1 MVAADVNTLLRPGI
15 KGDMASDV
23 ALHQIIRRGARLMEG
38 PGRWFVALDADNLLA
53 AGRRQA
59 GGDDFEDLTFLE
71 GLYRLVHALATE
83 ARLNLLGR
91 IAAREA
97 IVSHLANRLR
107 LEQDR
112 RRYPEIA
119 AQHVHRPIV
128 ITGLPRS
135 GSTLL
140 HGLLAQDPANRVP
153 QTWEMLTPSPPPE
166 RGTYECDPRIA
177 ITERHLR
184 WFQWLVPE
192 FKTIHPVGARLPEEC
207 VVILSHSFLSSQFC
221 SMYVVPSYQT
231 WVRAQ
236 DLRPAYQLHRRF
248 LQQLQWRCHGHRWI
262 LKAPAHLPA
271 LRELCAEYPDVGV
284 IMTHREP
291 LEVLAS
297 EASLHTI
304 LRQTFSAAVDPNA
317 VGREVT
323 ELTADEIRTGLQAR
337 DDRCAPPEQF
347 LDVRYRDLVTDPIG
361 TARSVYAHFDM
372 PFTTIAEAR
381 MRRYLAE
388 TPKDKH
394 GPHVYSLTQFGLDPD
409 EERERYREYRER
421 FLLN

>member
-1 MVAADVNTLLRPGI
+1 MDA
-15 KGDMASDV
+15 
-23 ALHQIIRRGARLMEG
+23 
-38 PGRWFVALDADNLLA
+38 PGRRFVILDADDFLA
-53 AGRRQA
+53 AGRRRA
-59 GGDDFEDLTFLE
+59 RGHDFEDTTFLE
-71 GLYRLVHALATE
+71 GLYRLVHSLATE

-91 IAAREA
+91 IAARET

-119 AQHVHRPIV
+119 AEQIHRPIV

-140 HGLLAQDPANRVP
+140 HSLLAQDPANRAP

-166 RGTYECDPRIA
+166 RRTYECDPRIA
-177 ITERHLR
+177 VTERHLR
-184 WFQWLVPE
+184 WFRRLVPE

-231 WVRAQ
+231 WMRAQ
-236 DLRPAYQLHRRF
+236 DLLPAYQLHRRF
-248 LQQLQWRCHGHRWI
+248 LQQLQWRCRGDRWI
-262 LKAPAHLPA
+262 LKAPAHLSA
-271 LRELCAEYPDVGV
+271 LRELCAVYPDVGV

-297 EASLHTI
+297 EASLHTV
-304 LRQTFSAAVDPNA
+304 LRQTFSHAVDPTA

-323 ELTADEIRTGLQAR
+323 ELTAAELRAGLQAR
-337 DDRCAPPEQF
+337 DRGCAPPERF
-347 LDVRYRDLVTDPIG
+347 LDVRYRDLVKDPIG
-361 TARSVYAHFDM
+361 TVRSTYARFDI
-372 PFTTIAEAR
+372 PFTPTAEAC
-381 MRRYLAE
+381 MRRYLSE

-394 GPHVYSLTQFGLDPD
+394 GVHVYSLTQFGLNPD